1 MIGTI
6 FLLLS
11 NARKVGKLEP
21 IGMRCNLGRR
31 SASTTRAATEQK
43 HTQQNEKAR
52 ADILEPKSA
61 FFKTDLGI
69 TKPHN

>member
-6 FLLLS
+6 SLQLS

-43 HTQQNEKAR
+43 HTQRAQEKQNEKG
-52 ADILEPKSA
+52 
-61 FFKTDLGI
+61 GI
-69 TKPHN
+69 Y